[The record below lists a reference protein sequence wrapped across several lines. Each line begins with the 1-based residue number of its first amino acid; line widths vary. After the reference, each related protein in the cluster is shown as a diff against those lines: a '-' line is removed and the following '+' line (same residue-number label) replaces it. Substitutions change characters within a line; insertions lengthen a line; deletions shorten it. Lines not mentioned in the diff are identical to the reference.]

1 MQQSPPFNF
10 GLVVAYL
17 VPGFV
22 VLWGVSFYSPVVR
35 TWLATPPG
43 NLPTVGG
50 LLYVTVGSL
59 AAGMTVSAIRW
70 AAFDTLHH
78 RTGIA
83 PPRWD
88 FATLPEKLEAYQAL
102 IEIHYRYYQLHAHL
116 LIALAFAYAA
126 RFFATPWRAYRV
138 GAVDLGF
145 IIVSVVLFLAS
156 RDALRKY
163 YRRAGEL
170 LKPLAIVKGGENHV
184 ERR

>member
-1 MQQSPPFNF
+1 VQQSPPFNF

-50 LLYVTVGSL
+50 LLCGTVGSL

-70 AAFDTLHH
+70 AAFGTLH
-78 RTGIA
+78 RSTGIA